1 MRVLLWLI
9 VVALL
14 AWAGLQFW
22 RAWRLGAFGG
32 MGRAPRTRRAPAPD
46 ASVFDLPAGPDV
58 TSVRSEP
65 VFAQPA
71 WAADPA
77 EPAFAPPPAP
87 AASPFP
93 PQAPAMSAQTP
104 PSFAASPAPPPF
116 PPPVPDFAPRP
127 VSGAAVSPAFVS
139 EPVMD
144 KAGATDMDG
153 GEATADDTTTRDEV
167 LQMFGRDLRALR
179 HAIEVQR
186 NTLSR
191 LEEDLHM
198 LENHLNGRQPPARR
212 S

>member
-9 VVALL
+9 VVGLL
-14 AWAGLQFW
+14 VWAGLQFW

-32 MGRAPRTRRAPAPD
+32 MGRAARTRRAPAPVPD
-46 ASVFDLPAGPDV
+46 ASVFNLPEGLDV
-58 TSVRSEP
+58 TGARSEP

-71 WAADPA
+71 WADMS
-77 EPAFAPPPAP
+77 EPVFAPPAP
-87 AASPFP
+87 AASP
-93 PQAPAMSAQTP
+93 QAPSM
-104 PSFAASPAPPPF
+104 PAPPPF
-116 PPPVPDFAPRP
+116 AAPPAPSPFPPQVPNFAPQP
-127 VSGAAVSPAFVS
+127 VSMAAAPPFVAP
-139 EPVMD
+139 ETETEKMGDMD
-144 KAGATDMDG
+144 IGATT
-153 GEATADDTTTRDEV
+153 GESTATRDEV

-198 LENHLNGRQPPARR
+198 LENHLNGRQAPVRR